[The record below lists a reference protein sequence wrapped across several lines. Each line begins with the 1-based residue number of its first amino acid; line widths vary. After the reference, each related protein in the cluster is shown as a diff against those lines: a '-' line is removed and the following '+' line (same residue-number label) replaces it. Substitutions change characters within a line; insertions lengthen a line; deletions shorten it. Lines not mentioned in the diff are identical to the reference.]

1 MTILVVIIGKIQL
14 LIFFVVIIYVKWI
27 QEERE
32 WEWETKD
39 QKKEKKL
46 IVNESSKLNWV
57 HIGMDGCEWKHE
69 PGGRCSFVKYIW
81 INENGRKK
89 NWFLI
94 TLHCETMANGHQIT
108 HNNHHNHHH
117 HHHNNYFIK
126 KLKHECHYI
135 IIWFRYGLVVMVVT
149 MTRNQILIMMIHVCL
164 HVDITNQ
171 FVYFSMFSSSGFWML
186 YYGDKMF
193 YSI

>member
-1 MTILVVIIGKIQL
+1 MEAGR
-14 LIFFVVIIYVKWI
+14 
-27 QEERE
+27 ER
-32 WEWETKD
+32 EWETKD
-39 QKKEKKL
+39 QKEEKKL
-46 IVNESSKLNWV
+46 IVNESSKW
-57 HIGMDGCEWKHE
+57 IGCTLGWMA
-69 PGGRCSFVKYIW
+69 V
-81 INENGRKK
+81 NGNMNPAAAAASLSTYESMKMVGKK

-94 TLHCETMANGHQIT
+94 TFHCETMANGHQIT
-108 HNNHHNHHH
+108 HNNHHHNHH

-135 IIWFRYGLVVMVVT
+135 IIWFRYGLVVVVVT
-149 MTRNQILIMMIHVCL
+149 MARNQILIMMIHVCL